1 MDNINKRIQQFLKG
15 PHTIKKCSQVVYVSG
30 MQGCFNICKLT
41 WKTAIMKNKYHVISS
56 VDPEKDA
63 DVEREFKRFIKTLTI

>member
-1 MDNINKRIQQFLKG
+1 M
-15 PHTIKKCSQVVYVSG
+15 VYVSG